1 LFVSI
6 PTSTQAHKRT
16 ACFRALVAQGNHARR
31 EDDTMTSR
39 EYAERRYR
47 EALAQFAKGGNRYNA
62 LDSKEDGLVFWG
74 AAAGYSAEDIIDDAH
89 AEGATGEHDRSADI
103 RRLYPSRKD
112 RADAWNAKR
121 EAEGASGSF
130 APRRRPAVGRGVKAP
145 AAPAAEVGLVRW
157 LIAEGFDI
165 DDMEKLRRLSAAPIC
180 PDDDALALRVSTEW
194 ELLELFAPEEYVFM
208 RSGKASNA
216 RATLGENLRPLKEW
230 FDTPMSKTLGG
241 AVEVVCVNPLT
252 GRQGAR
258 GSYGTRDCVATPRH
272 VVMEFDR
279 MSLADQ
285 CRFWAGVIR
294 RNALPLACLVY
305 SGNKSIHGA
314 VRVFAKT
321 AEEHRDLADAI
332 AARYA
337 VDANPDADPDADFSK
352 HPEKHPEYYRLDV
365 QALRNPLVCV
375 RLAGVVR
382 KDTGKPQTLLYAAPH
397 WFDRDF
403 QAKLNP
409 APAVE
414 RIEATDEANVPDEG
428 QGEAVAPAALPT
440 TARTES
446 GGEFVRRCA
455 ECVVR
460 ADCEQ
465 EFGKFWGEKSRG
477 GIGCNGTFKGWGEAR
492 QAVADLKRE
501 VALDLLKRK
510 HPAR

>member
-1 LFVSI
+1 
-6 PTSTQAHKRT
+6 
-16 ACFRALVAQGNHARR
+16 
-31 EDDTMTSR
+31 MTSR

-47 EALAQFAKGGNRYNA
+47 EALAQFAVGGNRYNA
-62 LDSKEDGLVFWG
+62 LEDKEIDPVYWG
-74 AAAGYSAEDIIDDAH
+74 AAAGYSVEDIIDDAH
-89 AEGATGEHDRSADI
+89 AAGATGEHDRSADI
-103 RRLYPSRKD
+103 RNLYPKKKQ
-112 RADAWNAKR
+112 RADAWIAQT
-121 EAEGASGSF
+121 EAEGAVGSSP
-130 APRRRPAVGRGVKAP
+130 ARRPAVGRGVKAP

-165 DDMEKLRRLSAAPIC
+165 DDMEKLRRLAPVYVC

-194 ELLELFAPEEYVFM
+194 QLLELFAPEEYVFM
-208 RSGKASNA
+208 RPGKASAVKA
-216 RATLGENLRPLKEW
+216 RLGENLRPLKEW

-258 GSYGTRDCVATPRH
+258 GSYGTRDCVAAYRH
-272 VVMEFDR
+272 MVMEFDR

-314 VRVFAKT
+314 VRIFAKT
-321 AEEHRDLADAI
+321 AEEYRDLADAI

-382 KDTGKPQTLLYAAPH
+382 KDTDKKQTLLYAAPQ

-409 APAVE
+409 APAAE
-414 RIEATDEANVPDEG
+414 RIGETDEANVPDEG
-428 QGEAVAPAALPT
+428 QGEAEAAEAVEVGEDQAAAPAALP

-446 GGEFVRRCA
+446 GGAFVRRCA
-455 ECVVR
+455 ECAVR
-460 ADCEQ
+460 ADCKEA
-465 EFGKFWGEKSRG
+465 FGKYWGDKSHG
-477 GIGCNGTFKGWGEAR
+477 GVGCDYPLKGRGEAR
-492 QAVADLKRE
+492 REVADLKRE
-501 VALDLLKRK
+501 AALDRLKRK

>member
-1 LFVSI
+1 
-6 PTSTQAHKRT
+6 
-16 ACFRALVAQGNHARR
+16 
-31 EDDTMTSR
+31 MTSR

-47 EALAQFAKGGNRYNA
+47 EALAQFAVGGNRYNA
-62 LDSKEDGLVFWG
+62 LEDKEIDPVYWG
-74 AAAGYSAEDIIDDAH
+74 AAAGYSVEDIIDDAH
-89 AEGATGEHDRSADI
+89 AAGATGEHDRSADI
-103 RRLYPSRKD
+103 RNLYPKKKQ
-112 RADAWNAKR
+112 RAEAWIAKT
-121 EAEGASGSF
+121 EAEGASGSCP
-130 APRRRPAVGRGVKAP
+130 ARRRPAVGRGAKAP

-157 LIAEGFDI
+157 LIAGGFDI
-165 DDMEKLRRLSAAPIC
+165 DDMEKLRRLAPVSVC
-180 PDDDALALRVSTEW
+180 PDDDADARRVSTEW
-194 ELLELFAPEEYVFM
+194 ELLELFAPEEHVFM
-208 RSGKASNA
+208 RSGKASAVKA
-216 RATLGENLRPLKEW
+216 RLGENLRPLKEW

-258 GSYGTRDCVATPRH
+258 GSYGTRDCVAAYRH
-272 VVMEFDR
+272 MVMEFDR

-321 AEEHRDLADAI
+321 AEEYRDLADRI

-337 VDANPDADPDADFSK
+337 VDANPDADPNADFSK

-382 KDTGKPQTLLYAAPH
+382 KDTGKLQTLLYAAPQ
-397 WFDRDF
+397 WFDRKCQLSMNPPEAAEAVGAVEVGED
-403 QAKLNP
+403 QTAAPDASP
-409 APAVE
+409 APADG
-414 RIEATDEANVPDEG
+414 RIEAADVGNVPDADG
-428 QGEAVAPAALPT
+428 AATPAALP

-446 GGEFVRRCA
+446 GGAFVRRCA
-455 ECVVR
+455 ECAVC
-460 ADCEQ
+460 ADCKEA
-465 EFGKFWGEKSRG
+465 FGKFWQERSNG
-477 GIGCNGTFKGWGEAR
+477 GVGCVRPFGGWGKAR
-492 QAVADLKRE
+492 RIVADLKRE
-501 VALDLLKRK
+501 AALDRVKRK